1 MFICS
6 VPGFAVSFIDDWS
19 NREWPSSGSAG
30 ADKISDRVKS
40 FFKSMKS
47 INDDRRNHFGKV
59 YMSSLRATI
68 LEFCSQCSKAN
79 SNQQSGVSSFDRMF
93 APPQSDASS
102 EMFSFDLR
110 KEIALRELICAVADL
125 DEMFPPN
132 FMKSHFNAM

>member
-1 MFICS
+1 
-6 VPGFAVSFIDDWS
+6 
-19 NREWPSSGSAG
+19 
-30 ADKISDRVKS
+30 
-40 FFKSMKS
+40 MKS
-47 INDDRRNHFGKV
+47 LNDERRTQLGKL
-59 YMSSLRATI
+59 YTSSLRGTI

-93 APPQSDASS
+93 SPPQSEASP